1 MQVRDWDLGDGG
13 EGGNKD
19 KRYLFF
25 SLAAVEEGM
34 QSSSKRSKVQ
44 ATETPVQRIQGGRPE
59 YNEPQTTMKLHAF
72 KSSLV
77 IVPCLL
83 AHVFRPC
90 MGLHKTTQ
98 ARFYIFLIL
107 QKNLAMFFKLKFYFV
122 HGNNLNLSAAEHGT
136 NHLGTE
142 KVCFLFYFNNF
153 HSQNVKPC
161 GRTTR
166 FSALHCQDQKGRLK
180 CLIWEGDGI

>member
-1 MQVRDWDLGDGG
+1 
-13 EGGNKD
+13 
-19 KRYLFF
+19 
-25 SLAAVEEGM
+25 M

-72 KSSLV
+72 KSSLL
-77 IVPCLL
+77 IVCPQKVECACETLSTNPPPPPPQSSSVRRLFPCLL